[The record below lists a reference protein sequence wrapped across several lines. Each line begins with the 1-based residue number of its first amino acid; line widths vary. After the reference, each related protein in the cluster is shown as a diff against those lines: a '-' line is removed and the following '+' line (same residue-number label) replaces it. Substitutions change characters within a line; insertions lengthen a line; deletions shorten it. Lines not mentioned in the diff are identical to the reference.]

1 VDPIETTAM
10 TFHVVDEVEQFL
22 KGQILENF
30 GENRE
35 IAPDWVWL
43 SVLSHGS
50 EELLAAC
57 VAEQKAPAGSGSRCV
72 WDRTLS
78 FLAQVLLDHAD
89 RTGTSVSILQRHIVV
104 PIELQLGNRSLAPP
118 TLVRL
123 VLSGL
128 QQREGCDSDPTASGP
143 EAPTKG
149 RTA

>member
-22 KGQILENF
+22 EGQILENF

-35 IAPDWVWL
+35 SAPDWVWL

-50 EELLAAC
+50 DELLAAC
-57 VAEQKAPAGSGSRCV
+57 AAGQEAPAGSGSRCL

-89 RTGTSVSILQRHIVV
+89 RTGTPVSILQRRIVV
-104 PIELQLGNRSLAPP
+104 PIELQLGNRPLAPP

-128 QQREGCDSDPTASGP
+128 QQREGSDADQTASGTESP
-143 EAPTKG
+143 RKG
-149 RTA
+149 MRA